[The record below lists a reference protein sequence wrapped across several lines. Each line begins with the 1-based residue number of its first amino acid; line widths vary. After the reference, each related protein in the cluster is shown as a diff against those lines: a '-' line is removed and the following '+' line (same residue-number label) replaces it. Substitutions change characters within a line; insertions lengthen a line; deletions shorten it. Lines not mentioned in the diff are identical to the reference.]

1 MTRADDLVRAEGI
14 GCNPVRLIR
23 ADTVKLEPVRWLWQ
37 HFLPRGMLT
46 ILGGAAGC
54 GKTTL
59 ALAIS
64 ATITRGGSWPN
75 GTRCESGDVVIW
87 SGEDD
92 QSVLASRLA
101 ACGADMSRVRFVA
114 GDDDGF
120 DPGRDMA
127 MLEAAMSELA
137 APRLLI
143 LDPIVS
149 AVTGDGHK
157 SNEVRRSLQ
166 PVVSLAQRTGCGV
179 LGITHFTKGTI
190 GRDPIER
197 ITGSLAYA
205 ALARVVL
212 VAAKCR
218 AEDGE
223 EARRV
228 FLRAKSNIGP
238 DDGGLEYQLKR
249 VEVAP
254 HVEGQRVVWGASIE
268 GAARDVLN
276 DAENEV
282 DDEADAPTTRDAD
295 DALRR
300 VLGRGPL
307 SKREAESAMRAEGF
321 TNKQIRCAR
330 ERIGV
335 KAKRTGFGKDTGSTW
350 RLPEGSHVPTDDA
363 PLVPSEDH
371 SCPLVPTEIAGLNGH
386 EGHTAG
392 TSGAAAADVEE
403 L

>member
-1 MTRADDLVRAEGI
+1 MTRADDLNRAADLDR
-14 GCNPVRLIR
+14 NPVRLIR
-23 ADTVKLEPVRWLWQ
+23 ADTVKLEPVRWLWR
-37 HFLPRGMLT
+37 HYLPAGMLA

-64 ATITRGGSWPN
+64 AKITRGGYWHD
-75 GTRCESGDVVIW
+75 GARCEIGDVVIW

-101 ACGADMSRVRFVA
+101 ACSADMARVRFVT

-120 DPGRDMA
+120 DPGRDMP

-157 SNEVRRSLQ
+157 SNDVRRSLQ
-166 PVVSLAQRTGCGV
+166 PVVTLAQRTGCGV

-190 GRDPIER
+190 GRDPVER

-212 VAAKCR
+212 VAARRK

-223 EARRV
+223 DRRV

-238 DDGGLEYQLKR
+238 DDGGFEYHLDR
-249 VEVAP
+249 VDVMP
-254 HVEGQRVVWGASIE
+254 HVEGQRVVWGAPIE
-268 GAARDVLN
+268 GTARDVLN
-276 DAENEV
+276 DAENDA
-282 DDEADAPTTRDAD
+282 DDQSDATTSDAD

-321 TNKQIRCAR
+321 STKQTRGAR

-335 KAKRTGFGKDTGSTW
+335 KVKRTGFGKDTGSSW
-350 RLPEGSHVPTDDA
+350 RLPEGSHVPIDEA
-363 PLVPSEDH
+363 PFVPSEHH
-371 SCPLVPTEIAGLNGH
+371 SCPLVPTQSEGANGH
-386 EGHTAG
+386 EGHAAG
-392 TSGAAAADVEE
+392 TNGEADADVEE

>member
-1 MTRADDLVRAEGI
+1 MTRADDLARAEGV
-14 GCNPVRLIR
+14 GRNPVRLIR
-23 ADTVKLEPVRWLWQ
+23 ADTVKLEPIRWLWR
-37 HFLPRGMLT
+37 HFLPAGMLA

-59 ALAIS
+59 ALAI
-64 ATITRGGSWPN
+64 AAKITRGGTWHD
-75 GTRCESGDVVIW
+75 GTRCEAGDVVIW

-101 ACGADMSRVRFVA
+101 ACGADLARVCFVS
-114 GDDDGF
+114 GDEAGF
-120 DPGRDMA
+120 DPGSDMP
-127 MLEAAMSELA
+127 MLEAAVSDLA

-143 LDPIVS
+143 VDPIVS

-157 SNEVRRSLQ
+157 SNDVRRSLQ
-166 PVVSLAQRTGCGV
+166 PVVNLAQRTGCGV
-179 LGITHFTKGTI
+179 LGITHFTKGTT
-190 GRDPIER
+190 GRDPVER

-212 VAAKCR
+212 VAAKRR
-218 AEDGE
+218 AGDGE
-223 EARRV
+223 EDRRV
-228 FLRAKSNIGP
+228 LLRAKSNIGP
-238 DDGGLEYQLKR
+238 DDGGFEYELDR

-254 HVEGQRVVWGASIE
+254 DVEGQRVVWGARIE

-276 DAENEV
+276 DAEGETE
-282 DDEADAPTTRDAD
+282 DEADATTTRDAD

-300 VLGRGPL
+300 VLGCGPL
-307 SKREAESAMRAEGF
+307 SKRDAEAAMRTEGF
-321 TNKQIRCAR
+321 TPKQIRSAR

-363 PLVPSEDH
+363 PLAPSEDH
-371 SCPLVPTEIAGLNGH
+371 SCPFTPSLSVGTSGH
-386 EGHTAG
+386 EWHASG
-392 TSGAAAADVEE
+392 TNGAAAADVEK